1 MAGIDMWIFSKS
13 GFLSIVEHREDPDT
27 LIVRARS
34 ARPLEENWPECEI
47 ITLEEADYRFRIITE
62 RDSVLTT
69 VARLVDSVD
78 YDNFKNACHERGE
91 YQRALGS
98 VWRVMFEFQSRV
110 GDGSEG

>member
-1 MAGIDMWIFSKS
+1 M
-13 GFLSIVEHREDPDT
+13 
-27 LIVRARS
+27 
-34 ARPLEENWPECEI
+34 
-47 ITLEEADYRFRIITE
+47 EEADYRFRIITD
-62 RDSVLTT
+62 RGSVLTT